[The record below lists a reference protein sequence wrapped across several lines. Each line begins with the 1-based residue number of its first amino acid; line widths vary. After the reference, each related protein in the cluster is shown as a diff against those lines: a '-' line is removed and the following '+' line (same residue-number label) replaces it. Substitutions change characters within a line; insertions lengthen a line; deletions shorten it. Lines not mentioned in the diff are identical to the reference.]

1 MTIRLRALQ
10 HTYAA
15 ADDARLPALGP
26 LSLDIAEN
34 EFVCLLGPS
43 GCGKSTL
50 IRIVAGLTAP
60 TSGHALYKD
69 APVTAPLDEIAIM
82 FQNANL
88 LPWRSVLDN
97 IALPLELAGVSR
109 VERHRVIRDLLPQLG
124 LAGFEDA
131 FPAELS
137 GGMAQRAAL
146 GRVIV
151 QAPRVWL
158 LDEPFGALD
167 ALTREKL
174 GLELLRLRAQSRQTI
189 LMVTHDINEAI
200 LLADRV
206 VVLSPRPGQ
215 VVADIAVDL
224 PRPRLPDL
232 MYSAD
237 FIALARH
244 VRSAIETTHE
254 NCERTTT

>member
-1 MTIRLRALQ
+1 MTISLRALQ
-10 HTYAA
+10 HSYAST
-15 ADDARLPALGP
+15 DGARLPALGP
-26 LSLDIAEN
+26 LSLDIAED

-60 TSGHALYKD
+60 TAGQALYKD
-69 APVTAPLDEIAIM
+69 APITAPLDDFAIM
-82 FQNANL
+82 FQDANL

-97 IALPLELAGVSR
+97 VALPLELAGMSR
-109 VERHRVIRDLLPQLG
+109 VARHKIVRDLLPQLG
-124 LAGFEDA
+124 LAGFEKA
-131 FPAELS
+131 YPAELS

-146 GRVIV
+146 GRVIA
-151 QAPRVWL
+151 QNPRVWL

-189 LMVTHDINEAI
+189 LMVTHDINEAV

-206 VVLSPRPGQ
+206 IVLSPRPGR
-215 VVADIAVDL
+215 VVADIAIDL
-224 PRPRLPDL
+224 PRPRKPD
-232 MYSAD
+232 MFYAAD
-237 FIALARH
+237 FSALARQ
-244 VRSAIETTHE
+244 VRSAIETPRET
-254 NCERTTT
+254 CERTTT